1 CASGGYEDD
10 SGYYFP
16 DFFDSW

>member
-10 SGYYFP
+10 SGFYFP